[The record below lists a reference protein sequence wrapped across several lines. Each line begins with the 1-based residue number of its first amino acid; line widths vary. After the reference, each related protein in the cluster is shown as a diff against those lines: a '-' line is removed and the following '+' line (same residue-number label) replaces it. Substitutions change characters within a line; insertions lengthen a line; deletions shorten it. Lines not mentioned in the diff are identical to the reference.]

1 MVFPADPRPGT
12 CTDNLD
18 AGELFQWGFF
28 WAGEVLLDEGLVKG
42 VQGARGVCDKGR
54 ERVYKHVF
62 IAAIPLQSPRMA
74 ISQEGN
80 LVNSGAGWDWCV
92 QGLCSCTESGFIRD
106 LWARSGPARGCR
118 H

>member
-1 MVFPADPRPGT
+1 VGGR
-12 CTDNLD
+12 L
-18 AGELFQWGFF
+18 F
-28 WAGEVLLDEGLVKG
+28 WAGEVLLNEGLVKG
-42 VQGARGVCDKGR
+42 VQGAQGVCDKGR
-54 ERVYKHVF
+54 ERVYEHVF

-92 QGLCSCTESGFIRD
+92 QGHCSCTESGS
-106 LWARSGPARGCR
+106 LATCGPAEGPLGAADTDRSAVV